1 LEYSWLPLEK
11 KILEEAENQV
21 GKNLAG
27 AQRILLDKNLTE
39 KF

>member
-1 LEYSWLPLEK
+1 MASTWK
-11 KILEEAENQV
+11 KTLKEAENQE

-39 KF
+39 KI